1 MKVLNPLSVK
11 TKVHVPKSPTGT
23 LLREERDKVFLEV
36 HIQNLTQKPMTFQRI
51 RFECVDGWT
60 VDDVNGDIYAGV
72 AAIMPA
78 QEVRQ
83 YLYVLTPHM
92 SPKRIVTPPALGS
105 VVPLGRLDISWTT
118 SFGEPGRLLTSVSG
132 ICNLFSVT
140 FTTL

>member
-1 MKVLNPLSVK
+1 
-11 TKVHVPKSPTGT
+11 
-23 LLREERDKVFLEV
+23 
-36 HIQNLTQKPMTFQRI
+36 MTFQRI

-60 VDDVNGDIYAGV
+60 VDDVNDGVYAGA

-92 SPKRIVTPPALGS
+92 SNNQKIVTPPTPGS
-105 VVPLGRLDISWTT
+105 VIPLGRLDISWTT

-132 ICNLFSVT
+132 ELIDLP
-140 FTTL
+140 TLQLINEYVSSFCLVVCR